1 MSNSRAAVRYAKAI
15 LELAIEKKEDTALEK
30 DMRLVVETIGTHSE
44 LKDVLGS
51 PVVPGDVKKAIL
63 SGVFKDINELGK
75 GLIDLLVDKK
85 RISLLNQVAVQY
97 IRLHEEY
104 KGERVAYVTTA
115 VPMTS
120 SLENKLLK
128 QVEKITGEKVT
139 LENHVDEDI
148 LGGFV
153 LRVGDLQYN
162 ASIANKLDKLKRE
175 FTNSI

>member
-1 MSNSRAAVRYAKAI
+1 MSDSRVAVRYAKAI
-15 LELAIEKKEDTALEK
+15 LDLAIDKKEDTALEK
-30 DMRLVVETIGTHSE
+30 DMRLVVETIAEHGE
-44 LKDVLGS
+44 LRDVLGS
-51 PVVPGDVKKAIL
+51 PVVPAEVKKSIL
-63 SGVFKDINELGK
+63 SDVFKNINELGK
-75 GLIDLLVDKK
+75 GLINLLVDKK
-85 RISLLNQVAVQY
+85 RISLLNEVAAQY

-115 VPMTS
+115 VPMSS
-120 SLENKLLK
+120 SLEKKLLN

-139 LENHVDEDI
+139 LENKVDADI

-162 ASIANKLDKLKRE
+162 ASIANKLDKIKRE

>member
-1 MSNSRAAVRYAKAI
+1 MSDSRAAVRYAKAT
-15 LELAIEKKEDTALEK
+15 LDLAIEKKEDAALEK
-30 DMRLVVETIGTHSE
+30 DMRLVVKTIATHSE

-51 PVVPGDVKKAIL
+51 PVVPGEVKKSIL
-63 SGVFKDINELGK
+63 SGVFKEINELGK
-75 GLIDLLVDKK
+75 GLIHLLVDKK
-85 RISLLNQVAVQY
+85 RISLLNEVAAQY

-115 VPMTS
+115 VPMTT

-139 LENHVDEDI
+139 LENKIDKDI

-162 ASIANKLDKLKRE
+162 ASIANKLDKIKRE

>member
-1 MSNSRAAVRYAKAI
+1 MSDSRAAVRYAKAI
-15 LELAIEKKEDTALEK
+15 LELAIDKKADVALEK
-30 DMRLVVETIGTHSE
+30 DMRLVVSAIQENGD

-51 PVVPGDVKKAIL
+51 PVIPGEVKKSIL
-63 SGVFKDINELGK
+63 TGVFKEIHELGK
-75 GLIDLLVDKK
+75 GLIELLVDKK
-85 RISLLNQVAVQY
+85 RIALLSEVAVQY

-115 VPMTS
+115 VPLS
-120 SLENKLLK
+120 NNLKDKLLK
-128 QVEKITGEKVT
+128 QVEKLTGDKVT
-139 LENHVDEDI
+139 LENQVDESV

-162 ASIANKLDKLKRE
+162 ASIANKLDKIKRE

>member
-1 MSNSRAAVRYAKAI
+1 MSDSRAAVRYAKAV
-15 LELAIEKKEDTALEK
+15 LDLAIDKKADVALEK
-30 DMRLVVETIGTHSE
+30 DMRLVASTIQENAE

-51 PVVPGDVKKAIL
+51 PVISGEVKKSII
-63 SGVFKDINELGK
+63 SGVFKNIHELGQ
-75 GLIDLLVDKK
+75 GLIELLVDKK
-85 RISLLNQVAVQY
+85 RIALLSEVAAQY

-104 KGERVAYVTTA
+104 KGERVAYVTSA
-115 VPMTS
+115 IPLS
-120 SLENKLLK
+120 KSLQDRLLK

-139 LENHVDEDI
+139 LENQVDESV

-162 ASIANKLDKLKRE
+162 ASIANKLEKIKRE

>member
-1 MSNSRAAVRYAKAI
+1 MSDSRAAVRYAKAI
-15 LELAIEKKEDTALEK
+15 LDLAIEKKQDISLEK
-30 DMRLVVETIGTHSE
+30 DMRVVVKTIATHTE

-63 SGVFKDINELGK
+63 SGVFKDMNELGK
-75 GLIDLLVDKK
+75 GLISLLVDKK
-85 RISLLNQVAVQY
+85 RISLLNEVAVQY

-120 SLENKLLK
+120 SLESKLLK

-139 LENHVDEDI
+139 LENQVDKDI